1 MSPDVPII
9 ILILAFPIYFLTNWF
24 LMRFKLGNEN
34 NRKYLAIIPTVILS
48 PLLYIGIIMI
58 WIFSVSYYP
67 KIDFN
72 KQEWNENKEERYK
85 MSNDIIKSEIL
96 IGKTKEEVIE
106 LLGDDFY
113 FYDESH
119 IAYDLGFVPGLF
131 NIDPDVLDIYF
142 EKGKVTKVGQHET

>member
-1 MSPDVPII
+1 MSLEVPII
-9 ILILAFPIYFLTNWF
+9 ILILTFPIYFLTKWV
-24 LMRFKLGNEN
+24 LMRLKLGNKN
-34 NRKYLAIIPTVILS
+34 SRKYLAIIPTVILS

-67 KIDFN
+67 KTDFN
-72 KQEWNENKEERYK
+72 KQEWNENKEE
-85 MSNDIIKSEIL
+85 
-96 IGKTKEEVIE
+96 VIE
-106 LLGDDFY
+106 LLGDDSY

>member
-1 MSPDVPII
+1 MYV
-9 ILILAFPIYFLTNWF
+9 
-24 LMRFKLGNEN
+24 
-34 NRKYLAIIPTVILS
+34 
-48 PLLYIGIIMI
+48 GIIMI

-67 KIDFN
+67 KTDFN

-85 MSNDIIKSEIL
+85 ISNDIIKSEIL
-96 IGKTKEEVIE
+96 IGKTKDEVIE

-113 FYDESH
+113 SYDESH

-142 EKGKVTKVGQHET
+142 EKGKVVKVGQHET

>member
-1 MSPDVPII
+1 
-9 ILILAFPIYFLTNWF
+9 
-24 LMRFKLGNEN
+24 MRFKLGNEN